1 MPLFLMIHDTFYIL
15 WVGVRENKSAPK
27 LTKLKVREN
36 KFAQKFSNFAQSGC
50 AKIYTDKVVIVCF
63 KHQINFLCVNQI
75 SIKGDDDFPSSK
87 NVSINETLQN
97 NKKNLSDL
105 YAHPHIGTE
114 EKIIHEL
121 FERAQVC

>member
-1 MPLFLMIHDTFYIL
+1 MLIFLTIYDAFILFL
-15 WVGVRENKSAPK
+15 VGVRENESARK
-27 LTKLKVREN
+27 LSKFRVREN
-36 KFAQKFSNFAQSGC
+36 KFARKFSNFAQSGC